1 MEGFFYRSEA
11 QMNYSVN
18 MERLIKNLGCSYDA
32 LIENKVIDNLP
43 LQSLYDDGDSLE
55 IEPVP
60 GIELIFWP
68 ETLRFEVIHVTL
80 KDEQNPSLPLYT
92 GDLPAPFGEIK
103 EQREVHSKLGAP
115 MLSKSVL
122 ELRGTGLSG
131 WDTYQLESN
140 WHPAALVEFQYI
152 KNMRVSRM
160 LFSLIDR
167 NI

>member
-1 MEGFFYRSEA
+1 
-11 QMNYSVN
+11 MNSVN

-43 LQSLYDDGDSLE
+43 LQDLYEDGDSLE

-68 ETLRFEVIHVTL
+68 ETLRFEVIHITL
-80 KDEQNPSLPLYT
+80 KDEQNPSLPLFT
-92 GDLPAPFGEIK
+92 GDLPEPFRKIK
-103 EQREVHSKLGAP
+103 EQKQVHATLGVP
-115 MLSKSVL
+115 MLTKGAM

-131 WDTYQLESN
+131 WDTYQLEST
-140 WHPAALVEFQYI
+140 WHPAALVEFQYTR
-152 KNMRVSRM
+152 NMQISRI

-167 NI
+167 NV